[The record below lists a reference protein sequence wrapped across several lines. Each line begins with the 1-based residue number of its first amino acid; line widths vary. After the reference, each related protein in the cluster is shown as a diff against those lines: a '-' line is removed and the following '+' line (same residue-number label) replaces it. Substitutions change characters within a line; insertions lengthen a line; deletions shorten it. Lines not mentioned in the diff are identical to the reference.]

1 MVNNMANINVNNMVN
16 DSSSVDKPDPKVMPA
31 LPAERHPPSIGTVV
45 V

>member
-1 MVNNMANINVNNMVN
+1 MINNMANINVNNMVN
-16 DSSSVDKPDPKVMPA
+16 ESSVDKPDPKVMPA